1 MDYRKLFAQVRRTPE
16 MFGVQNSFRGFCA
29 FLHGV
34 DAGNDWQLFIGFRE
48 FLVIRAGFGTNLTWP
63 GLILRLSFPDVT
75 SGLPDVLNDP
85 EQERIAV
92 DMLFTCLDEFLQRR
106 AKHDETRRIFE
117 EYFKV
122 TRRDKPVPEEQL
134 ASIVQGF

>member
-16 MFGVQNSFRGFCA
+16 MFGVQNSFRSFCA

-34 DAGNDWQLFIGFRE
+34 DAGNDWQFFVGFRE
-48 FLVIRAGFGTNLTWP
+48 FLVIRAGFGANLTWP
-63 GLILRLSFPDVT
+63 GLILRLSFPEVT
-75 SGLPDVLNDP
+75 SGLSDVLNDP

-92 DMLFTCLDEFLQRR
+92 NMLFSCLDEFLERR

-122 TRRDKPVPEEQL
+122 TGGHRKAPD
-134 ASIVQGF
+134 